1 MPGVDPEASS
11 RIFISYRR
19 EDSSGHVLALL
30 PSLRSHFGADRIF
43 KDTDNIPPGADFL
56 KFIKSEL
63 ESCSVLLAIIGREWL
78 TIQDPR
84 LKRRRLDNPDDFLR
98 VEVATALKNERI
110 RVIPI
115 LIERAPMPA
124 AQDLPSDLAEL
135 SFRNAVELSDGRWES
150 DVRLLIEAIEHAV
163 AESVAKPQAPARP
176 GLMDLQKRRAREIAS
191 QLANARQAFE
201 SGDYEGTL
209 WACDKALLLDPQLPD
224 VLALVDRARK
234 ALDEQKINAWLEEAR
249 LALGQGDISKASDL
263 IDQALAVDR
272 DSAQALA
279 MRGEML
285 ELRRER
291 ERERDRARIVQAATD
306 RARSSFEE
314 GDFEGAVRHADDAL
328 ADESGSLEA
337 ASLKSKA
344 LAALD
349 ERRRQ
354 RDLKRRAQQTVS
366 DARAKFAAGQ
376 YQDALALLREFS
388 PEQDLV
394 SQALRELEDETGAIQ
409 RKAAA
414 EEARREELRR
424 AEEQAERAAAEQALA
439 EKKAREDKERQE
451 KERQEKER
459 KEKEARRLAEER
471 MAEEQ
476 RRRKEAEAQRL
487 AEEQRRAE
495 EERRK
500 DEQRQKDEQR
510 RKKEKEEEA
519 QRLAAERERMKKEDE
534 ARRLAAEAQRQRE
547 AEAQRQKEAEE
558 ARRQKQAEEAQRQKQ
573 EDERRRRI
581 EQARASQA
589 TAAAG
594 QKPVVTDENVQF
606 TVFRRSA
613 IQPEHWYPLLAFAHL
628 ADRRSDAPPN
638 ELDPIEEVQAQ
649 ARQLLGDDIGKFR
662 SATEDSGYPV
672 ARDGELRFVP
682 HMEGVTFNPRER
694 RFLWTESVHREDFR
708 LRADKAMDGHVARG
722 AVSVFYGNLL
732 LAEVQLS
739 IKVDRKSVESDHEE
753 THARPYRRIFAS
765 YSHRDTAIV
774 EEFERH
780 AVATGDRYLRDVVTL
795 RAGEVWDQRL
805 LEIMKQADVFQLFWS
820 WNALSSPLVR
830 EEWRQALA
838 LNRPHFV
845 RPVYWEE
852 PLPEQAGLP
861 PVELRRL
868 HFQRVYPR
876 VAASPLPSEY
886 SAAVEPPPIPPPAI
900 ETPREARR
908 APISRLISYGSAAAA
923 LVAAV
928 GIYLTIPSSRPA
940 GDRAASQVQTELP
953 STTQS
958 SGGAATTTPPVQTPA
973 VEDPPAATAIPP
985 SAAVKTPTPAPV
997 VPPTT
1002 SARRGAPPPR
1012 GGASAP
1018 ATTKPSGQVSPPAP
1032 VPSIPSEPLSP
1043 APVTKTPVPETPPV
1057 TTKEPIESPPAPVVT
1072 AKPPASEPVKPE
1084 VPDRFEEERRI
1095 RGALARYESAYDSLD
1110 AGAVRA
1116 LYPGAPANLAKTF
1129 EQYEF
1134 YRLELVVQR
1143 VIVAPDLNSATAV
1156 ARLSHFFQPKVGRGQ
1171 SVERTQEFTF
1181 QKREGSWII
1190 VRVR

>member
-1 MPGVDPEASS
+1 MPGEAETSS

-124 AQDLPSDLAEL
+124 AQDLPSDLSEL
-135 SFRNAVELSDGRWES
+135 AFRNAVELSDGRWES
-150 DVRLLIEAIEHAV
+150 DVRLLIEAIEHAA

-176 GLMDLQKRRAREIAS
+176 ELMDLQKRRAREIAS

-201 SGDYEGTL
+201 SGDFDGAL
-209 WACDKALLLDPQLPD
+209 WACDKALLLDPQMPD
-224 VLALVDRARK
+224 VLDLMDRARK
-234 ALDEQKINAWLEEAR
+234 ALDERKINAWLEDAR
-249 LALGQGDISKASDL
+249 RALGQGDIGKASDL
-263 IDQALAVDR
+263 IDQALSVDR
-272 DSAQALA
+272 DSKQALTI
-279 MRGEML
+279 RDEML

-291 ERERDRARIVQAATD
+291 ERERERARTVQAAKDRARA
-306 RARSSFEE
+306 SLEE

-328 ADESGSLEA
+328 ADESGELEA
-337 ASLKSKA
+337 LSLKSKA

-376 YQDALALLREFS
+376 HQDALALLREFS
-388 PEQDLV
+388 PEQELV
-394 SQALRELEDETGAIQ
+394 SQALRELEDESGAIQ
-409 RKAAA
+409 QKIAA

-424 AEEQAERAAAEQALA
+424 AEEQAQRLAAEHALA

-451 KERQEKER
+451 KERRDKER
-459 KEKEARRLAEER
+459 QEKEARRLAEER
-471 MAEEQ
+471 IVEEQ
-476 RRRKEAEAQRL
+476 RRKKEEEAQRL
-487 AEEQRRAE
+487 AEEQRRK
-495 EERRK
+495 K
-500 DEQRQKDEQR
+500 D
-510 RKKEKEEEA
+510 EEA
-519 QRLAAERERMKKEDE
+519 QRLVAELERIRKEDE
-534 ARRLAAEAQRQRE
+534 ARRLAEAQRQRE
-547 AEAQRQKEAEE
+547 AEAQRQKAAEE
-558 ARRQKQAEEAQRQKQ
+558 ARRKKQAEEAQRQKE

-581 EQARASQA
+581 EEARASQA
-589 TAAAG
+589 AAAAA
-594 QKPVVTDENVQF
+594 QKPVATDENVQF

-613 IQPEHWYPLLAFAHL
+613 IQPEHWYPLLVFAHL
-628 ADRRSDAPPN
+628 AERPSDAPPD

-649 ARQLLGDDIGKFR
+649 ARQLLGEDMGKFR

-672 ARDGELRFVP
+672 AREGELRFVP
-682 HMEGVTFNPRER
+682 HMEGVTFNPPER
-694 RFLWTESVHREDFR
+694 RFLWTENVHREDFR
-708 LRADKAMDGHVARG
+708 LRADKSMDGHVARG

-739 IKVDRKSVESDHEE
+739 IKVDRKTAESHQEE

-820 WNALSSPLVR
+820 WNALNSPLVR

-852 PLPEQAGLP
+852 PLPERAGLP

-886 SAAVEPPPIPPPAI
+886 SAALESPPIALGA
-900 ETPREARR
+900 PRESRR
-908 APISRLISYGSAAAA
+908 APISRLIGYGSAAAV

-928 GIYLTIPSSRPA
+928 GIYLTIPGSRPA
-940 GDRAASQVQTELP
+940 GDGAASQVQIELP
-953 STTQS
+953 STTPS
-958 SGGAATTTPPVQTPA
+958 SGGASTSPTTTTPSVQTPA
-973 VEDPPAATAIPP
+973 FEDPPPAATAIPP
-985 SAAVKTPTPAPV
+985 SAVVKTPTPAPI

-1002 SARRGAPPPR
+1002 SGRRGAPPPR

-1032 VPSIPSEPLSP
+1032 VPSVPSEPLSP

-1072 AKPPASEPVKPE
+1072 SKPPASEPVKPQ
-1084 VPDRFEEERRI
+1084 VPDRVEEEKRI

-1116 LYPGAPANLAKTF
+1116 LYPGAPTNLAKTF
-1129 EQYEF
+1129 EQFEF
-1134 YRLELVVQR
+1134 YRLELVIQR
-1143 VIVAPDLNSATAV
+1143 VTVAPDLNSATAV
-1156 ARLSHFFQPKVGRGQ
+1156 ARLSHFFQPKVGRSQ
-1171 SVERTQEFTF
+1171 NVDRIQEFTF
-1181 QKREGSWII
+1181 EKRGNSWII